1 MTTES
6 GRTPVLAP
14 GTVALVTGASSG
26 IGAATVRRLAARGCR
41 VVAVARREAPLQ
53 DLAAQ
58 CDHPVGCVLPVR
70 ADITDSDAA
79 RACVGRAVDE
89 FGQLDILVNNAGI
102 MLLGPFETSPVE
114 DWTTMMRLNVE
125 AMLHLTQEAI
135 PQLRKAAAGERGVAD
150 IVNVGSVAGRV
161 ARGNFSVYAATK
173 FGVTAFSESLR
184 QELGPAGIRVCCVE
198 PGQVATELL
207 SHVEPGFRERLL
219 SGPIGASQAIEADD
233 VAATIEFLVGLEPRV
248 ALHEIVIRSARA
260 PF

>member
-1 MTTES
+1 MMSDTA
-6 GRTPVLAP
+6 RTPVLSP
-14 GTVALVTGASSG
+14 GSVALVTGASAG

-41 VVAVARREAPLQ
+41 VIAVARRDSKLRE
-53 DLAAQ
+53 LAAQ
-58 CDHPVGCVLPVR
+58 CDGPAGCVRPVQ
-70 ADITDSDAA
+70 ADITDPAAA
-79 RACVGRAVDE
+79 RACVARAVEE
-89 FGQLDILVNNAGI
+89 FGQLDVLVNNAGI

-114 DWTTMMRLNVE
+114 DWVTMMRLNIE

-135 PQLRKAAAGERGVAD
+135 PHLRKAAAGERGVAD

-161 ARGNFSVYAATK
+161 ARSNFSVYAATK
-173 FGVTAFSESLR
+173 FGVTAFSEALR

-198 PGQVATELL
+198 PGQVSTELL

-219 SGPIGASQAIEADD
+219 SGPIGASPAIEADD
-233 VAATIEFLVGLEPRV
+233 VAATIEFLVGLERHV

>member
-1 MTTES
+1 MTSDS

-58 CDHPVGCVLPVR
+58 CDHPVGCVLPVQ

-79 RACVGRAVDE
+79 RACVGRAVE
-89 FGQLDILVNNAGI
+89 MFGQLDILVNNAGI

-135 PQLRKAAAGERGVAD
+135 PPLRKSAAGSGVAD

-207 SHVEPGFRERLL
+207 DHVEPGFRERLL

-233 VAATIEFLVGLEPRV
+233 VAATIEFLVGLEPHV